1 MVACHRGNKADT
13 RELSRYIPDSG
24 TWKIVPALLAIDPT
38 NPSRGSMLHS
48 LPFTPTFYVTTPQP
62 CPYLEGKRER
72 KLFTSLHGTHAEALN
87 NTLSKRGFRRS
98 QNFLY
103 RPTCPTCSA
112 CLSVRVPV
120 EDFAP
125 SKSQRRIIKR
135 NADLKRRTAPHW
147 ATEEQYALFRD
158 YIDCRHPEGGMT
170 DMDIF
175 EFAAMLED
183 TSVETRIIEYVT
195 TGRHGRRGP
204 SAVCLTDVHDDG
216 LSMVYSFFDPARL
229 RNSLG
234 TYVILDHIALAR
246 QAGLKY
252 VYLGYWVPGS
262 KKMDYKGRFN
272 SIEVYRNGRWGS
284 VGRPSDQRTAQ
295 FASSAPEEEHVAT
308 MSPAAPSPV
317 NSPVPS

>member
-1 MVACHRGNKADT
+1 
-13 RELSRYIPDSG
+13 
-24 TWKIVPALLAIDPT
+24 
-38 NPSRGSMLHS
+38 MLHS
-48 LPFTPTFYVTTPQP
+48 IPFTPTFYVTSPQP

-103 RPTCPTCSA
+103 RPSCPTCSA
-112 CLSVRVPV
+112 CLSARVLV
-120 EDFAP
+120 EDFAH

-135 NADLKRRTAPHW
+135 NVDLKRRTAPHW

-183 TSVETRIIEYVT
+183 TPVETRIIEYVT
-195 TGRHGRRGP
+195 TGRNRRRGL

-229 RNSLG
+229 RDSLG

-246 QAGLKY
+246 RAGLKY
-252 VYLGYWVPGS
+252 IYLGYWVPGS

-272 SIEVYRNGRWGS
+272 SLEVYRNGRWES
-284 VGRPSDQRTAQ
+284 VDRMSGHRATRFPSGAVD
-295 FASSAPEEEHVAT
+295 EEHVANASRT
-308 MSPAAPSPV
+308 TPRPV
-317 NSPVPS
+317 K